1 VVCPLIEESKV
12 LEAESVKKQ
21 YEKLKK
27 IFDKEILGI
36 LYGKMKPEEKQ
47 KVIKDFIEGK
57 IKILISTSVV
67 EVGID
72 IPEANIMII
81 EGAQQF
87 GLASLH
93 QIRGRIGRGG
103 KMGFCFLFC
112 DKLTPSVKKRLK
124 AIQEAKDG
132 FELAKKDLEIR
143 GPGEILGKKQH
154 GLPDKIMKLLGNQEL
169 IKLSKEAVELILKK
183 DPTLASW
190 PSLKK
195 ALLDLEATI
204 HLE

>member
-1 VVCPLIEESKV
+1 
-12 LEAESVKKQ
+12 
-21 YEKLKK
+21 
-27 IFDKEILGI
+27 
-36 LYGKMKPEEKQ
+36 M
-47 KVIKDFIEGK
+47 
-57 IKILISTSVV
+57 V

-143 GPGEILGKKQH
+143 GPGEVLGKKQH
-154 GLPDKIMKLLGNQEL
+154 GLPDRIMKVLNDPEIL
-169 IKLSKEAVELILKK
+169 KLSKEGIDFILKK
-183 DPTLASW
+183 DCALTQYSF
-190 PSLKK
+190 LKK
-195 ALLDLEATI
+195 AILEI
-204 HLE
+204 GDSVHLE